1 MNDDSIDFAVVQGRN
16 VIMKGE
22 AMKTADFPDPTAVIE
37 EIASRL
43 LALKVVFPT
52 VKAVGMGLTGFAD
65 SRSGTVHSLTNVA
78 GWNDIPIRRILTE
91 ISGLP
96 AFIDNDAH
104 CATAAE
110 WKFGAGQG
118 FDDLV
123 CIWLGRGVGSGIIAD
138 GRFLRGSNGVAGEI
152 GQSSINYSGRIGH
165 YGNRGAIENY
175 VGTCTIARDARITY
189 AAAGIARTEA
199 ECSPLAL
206 AEYAKMQCPIALQ
219 IWDKIAKKLSTS
231 LANCVYMLN
240 PEAVIMG
247 GELAEAGEILLT
259 PLRHHLKAQLFY
271 THYDNLQII
280 PAELDHDAGIIGAAH
295 LAAEYLLS
303 ENADSE

>member
-22 AMKTADFPDPTAVIE
+22 AMKTSDFPNPTAVIE

-91 ISGLP
+91 ISRLP

-123 CIWLGRGVGSGIIAD
+123 CIWLGQGIGSGMIAD
-138 GRFLRGSNGVAGEI
+138 GRFLRGRNGVAGEI
-152 GQSSINYSGRIGH
+152 GQASIDYAGRIGH

-175 VGTCTIARDARITY
+175 IGTSTIARDASITY

-199 ECSPLAL
+199 ECRPLAL
-206 AEYAKMQCPIALQ
+206 ALLAKDQCPIALK
-219 IWDKIAKKLSTS
+219 IWDDIAKKLSTS

-240 PEAVIMG
+240 PEAVIFG

-271 THYDNLQII
+271 THYDNLQLI
-280 PAELDHDAGIIGAAH
+280 PAELDHDAGIIGAAY
-295 LAAEYLLS
+295 LAAESIKGDYC
-303 ENADSE
+303 DCD

>member
-1 MNDDSIDFAVVQGRN
+1 MNDDNIDFAVVQGRN

-22 AMKTADFPDPTAVIE
+22 PMKTSDFPNPTAVIE

-65 SRSGTVHSLTNVA
+65 SRTGTVHSLTNVA

-110 WKFGAGQG
+110 WQFGAGQG

-123 CIWLGRGVGSGIIAD
+123 CIWLGQGIGSGIIAD
-138 GRFLRGSNGVAGEI
+138 GHFLRGRNGVAGEI
-152 GQSSINYSGRIGH
+152 GQASINYTGRIGH
-165 YGNRGAIENY
+165 HGNRGAIESY

-189 AAAGIARTEA
+189 AAAGISKTEG
-199 ECSPLAL
+199 ECRPLAL
-206 AEYAKMQCPIALQ
+206 AEAAKQQCPIALH
-219 IWDKIAKKLSTS
+219 IWDEIARKLSTS

-240 PEAVIMG
+240 PEAIIFG
-247 GELAEAGEILLT
+247 GELAEAGEVLLA

-271 THYDNLQII
+271 THYDNLQLI
-280 PAELDHDAGIIGAAH
+280 PAELEADAGIIGAAY
-295 LAAEYLLS
+295 LAAEALKG
-303 ENADSE
+303 ECCDG